1 VSYGKILAAEFTNQG
16 KTYHAYHYTY
26 PDTQE
31 TDYFDFEGNSL
42 RKEFLKSP
50 ISGARISSR
59 FSHNRLHPV
68 RKVWRPHYGVDYA
81 APIGTPV
88 RATAEGTVTF
98 AGRDGANGRMIR
110 IRHKNGYET
119 YYLHLRRYAKGIKRG
134 VKVQSSQV
142 IGHVGASGEATGP
155 HLDYRIKHRSRFL
168 NPLAY
173 RFKPVE
179 PLRLDFLEDF
189 QKEAGQYQLS
199 FEAPQ
204 IIFTSI
210 VSAIVP

>member
-1 VSYGKILAAEFTNQG
+1 MERSWPEFTNQG
-16 KTYHAYHYTY
+16 EIYHAYRYTY

-31 TDYFDFEGNSL
+31 SDYFDFKGNSL

-59 FSHNRLHPV
+59 FSHSRLHPI

-81 APIGTPV
+81 APVGTPV
-88 RATAEGTVTF
+88 RATAEGTVIY

-134 VKVQSSQV
+134 VKAQSSQI
-142 IGHVGASGEATGP
+142 IGYVGASGEATGP
-155 HLDYRIKHRSRFL
+155 HLDYRIKHRNKFI
-168 NPLAY
+168 NPLSH

-179 PLRLDFLEDF
+179 PLRLNFLEDF
-189 QKEAGQYQLS
+189 QMKAEQFQLS
-199 FEAPQ
+199 FNAPR
-204 IIFTSI
+204 IIFTSMA
-210 VSAIVP
+210 SAIVP